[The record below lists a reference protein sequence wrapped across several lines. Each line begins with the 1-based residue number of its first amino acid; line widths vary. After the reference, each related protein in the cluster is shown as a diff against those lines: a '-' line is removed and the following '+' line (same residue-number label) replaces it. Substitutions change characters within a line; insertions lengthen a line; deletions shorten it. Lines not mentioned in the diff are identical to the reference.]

1 MKFAKGTTREE
12 IGMIG
17 NHISSWE
24 YMRAIV
30 GASPR
35 LIQPTY
41 AQANVGHPS
50 TTDDSIQDRRLRS
63 YPFLSLPIR
72 SDLFRFVQ
80 MP

>member
-1 MKFAKGTTREE
+1 MKFAEGTTREE

-17 NHISSWE
+17 NHITWE
-24 YMRAIV
+24 YMRAIL

-50 TTDDSIQDRRLRS
+50 TTDDSIQDRRLCPGLMTPFRS
-63 YPFLSLPIR
+63 V
-72 SDLFRFVQ
+72 RFVQ
-80 MP
+80 ML